1 MESMEFFNVATLNQ
15 LDSMSLSLEILN
27 SSDYEQSVLDINSH
41 FIWPLKLIISYTLYV
56 IDNYNKFEFLNIL
69 IKEFKQNRIL
79 SAFTSCLR
87 LNWFRS

>member
-56 IDNYNKFEFLNIL
+56 IDNYNKFEFLNIFIGIISSSNTGFSIRVFL
-69 IKEFKQNRIL
+69 FK
-79 SAFTSCLR
+79 S
-87 LNWFRS
+87 